1 MPYLRLTLAVRRK
14 IDGRPFRVHTGV
26 AVLNTSSILTSLMLV
41 PCLGGLAI
49 LALPPGQARRAR
61 PVALAVALLTFLLS
75 LLAASWFDWTRVSYA
90 ATDAHSIQLAFRFPW
105 IPSLGAQYFVGVD
118 GISLP
123 LVLLTT
129 AVSLVACWASYG
141 VTKSPKAYFALL
153 LFLLAGMI
161 GTFISLDLLL
171 FYVFFEVSLFPMY
184 FLIGIWGGPRK
195 EYAAIKFFLYTLLG
209 SIGILIA
216 ILGIYFYTRGMGPG
230 GPNAGVFD
238 VIRLATDPALHSRFM
253 EGGRA
258 AAFGNAAFWLLFVG
272 FAVKI
277 PAVPLHTWLPDAHV
291 EAPTPVSMILAA
303 VLLKMG
309 AYGLLRI
316 SYPIFS
322 AQAADNWFWVGL
334 IGVVSIVYG
343 AFVALAQRDFKRLV
357 AYSSVSHMG
366 YVLLGLAVINSTATA
381 GALFQ
386 MLAHGISSAMM
397 FFIVGVLYDRA
408 HHRDIPKLGGLW
420 SSMPTYTGWAAVGFF
435 ASMGLPGL
443 CGFVGELLVLLGVF
457 SAADPHGFL
466 ARHSFSVIGVT
477 GPLLWFG
484 ALAAGTIVITAAYHL
499 WTLQRVYM
507 GAPKPEHQNFARL
520 TGSEKWIL
528 AILGLSAI
536 ALGVLPALVLEPL
549 RPAVEGLMRLVT
561 G

>member
-1 MPYLRLTLAVRRK
+1 M
-14 IDGRPFRVHTGV
+14 
-26 AVLNTSSILTSLMLV
+26 LNASSILTWLMVV
-41 PCLGGLAI
+41 PVLGGLAI
-49 LALPPGQARRAR
+49 LALPSGQAKRAR

-75 LLAASWFDWTRVSYA
+75 LLAASWFDWGRVSY
-90 ATDAHSIQLAFRFPW
+90 TGGDAHAIQLALRFPW

-118 GISLP
+118 GISMP

-141 VTKSPKAYFALL
+141 ISKSPRAYFALL
-153 LFLLAGMI
+153 LFLLAGML

-216 ILGIYFYTRGMGPG
+216 ILGIYYHTRGMGPNG
-230 GPNAGVFD
+230 GGVFD
-238 VIRLATDPALHSRFM
+238 VIRLATDPALHARFA

-258 AAFGNAAFWLLFVG
+258 AAFGNVAFWLLFLG
-272 FAVKI
+272 FAVKL
-277 PAVPLHTWLPDAHV
+277 PSVPLHTWLPDAHV

-322 AQAADNWFWVGL
+322 SQAADNWFWVGL

-343 AFVALAQRDFKRLV
+343 ALVALAQRDFKRMV

-366 YVLLGLAVINSTATA
+366 YVVLGLAVMNTTATA

-386 MLAHGISSAMM
+386 MIAHGISSAMM

-408 HHRDIPKLGGLW
+408 HHREIPRLGGLW
-420 SSMPTYTGWAAVGFF
+420 SSMPAYTGWAAVGFF

-466 ARHSFSVIGVT
+466 ARHSMSVIGVS

-484 ALAAGTIVITAAYHL
+484 VIAAGAIVITAAYHL

-536 ALGVLPALVLEPL
+536 ALGILPAAVLEPL
-549 RPAVEGLMRLVT
+549 RPAVEGLVRLVT
-561 G
+561 S

>member
-1 MPYLRLTLAVRRK
+1 ML
-14 IDGRPFRVHTGV
+14 
-26 AVLNTSSILTSLMLV
+26 LNASSILSLLLLL
-41 PCLGGLAI
+41 PLLGGLII
-49 LALPPGQARRAR
+49 LAIPPGHAKKAR
-61 PVALAVALLTFLLS
+61 PVAMIFCLATFLLS
-75 LLAASWFDWTRVSYA
+75 ILAASWFDWTRASYA
-90 ATDAHSIQLAFRFPW
+90 GTATADSVQFVLRFPW
-105 IPSLGAQYFVGVD
+105 IRSLGAQYFVGVD
-118 GISLP
+118 GLSMP
-123 LVLLTT
+123 LLLLTT
-129 AVSLVACWASYG
+129 AISVIACWASYG
-141 VTKSPKAYFALL
+141 IAKSPKGYFALL

-161 GTFISLDLLL
+161 GVFISLDLLL
-171 FYVFFEVSLFPMY
+171 FYIFFEISLFPMY

-216 ILGIYFYTRGMGPG
+216 ILGIYYHTRGMNPDG
-230 GPNAGVFD
+230 GAVFD
-238 VIRLATDPALHSRFM
+238 VIRLATDPAIHAKFLD
-253 EGGRA
+253 GGSA
-258 AAFGNAAFWLLFVG
+258 AHFAAAAFWLLFVG
-272 FAVKI
+272 FAVKV
-277 PAVPLHTWLPDAHV
+277 PSVPLHTWLPDAHV

-316 SYPIFS
+316 SYPIFP

-343 AFVALAQRDFKRLV
+343 ALVAMAQRDFKRLV

-366 YVLLGLAVINSTATA
+366 YVVLGLAVMNPTATA
-381 GALFQ
+381 GAMFQ
-386 MLAHGISSAMM
+386 MLAHGVSSAMM
-397 FFIVGVLYDRA
+397 FFIVGIIYDRA
-408 HHRDIPKLGGLW
+408 HHREIPRLGGLW
-420 SSMPTYTGWAAVGFF
+420 TQMPAYTGWAAVGFF

-457 SAADPHGFL
+457 SAADGRGFL
-466 ARHSFSVIGVT
+466 ARQSLGSMGVG

-484 ALAAGTIVITAAYHL
+484 TLAALTIVLTAGYLL

-507 GAPKPEHQNFARL
+507 GSPRPEHQNFPRL

-528 AILGLSAI
+528 ATLGLTAI
-536 ALGVLPALVLEPL
+536 LLGIAPSLILDPL
-549 RPAVEGLMRLVT
+549 RPAIEGVVRLVT

>member
-1 MPYLRLTLAVRRK
+1 ML
-14 IDGRPFRVHTGV
+14 
-26 AVLNTSSILTSLMLV
+26 LNSSTILTFLFLL
-41 PCLGGLAI
+41 PLLGGLAI
-49 LALPPGQARRAR
+49 LAIPPGHAKKAR
-61 PVALAVALLTFLLS
+61 PLALVFCLATFLLS
-75 LLAASWFDWTRVSYA
+75 LLAAFWFDWTRASYA
-90 ATDAHSIQLAFRFPW
+90 GPATADSVQLAFRVPW
-105 IPSLGAQYFVGVD
+105 IRSLGAQYFVGVD
-118 GISLP
+118 GLSMP
-123 LVLLTT
+123 LLLLTT
-129 AVSLVACWASYG
+129 AISLIACWASYG
-141 VTKSPKAYFALL
+141 IAKSPKGYFALL

-171 FYVFFEVSLFPMY
+171 FYIFFEISLFPMY

-216 ILGIYFYTRGMGPG
+216 ILGIYYHTRGLGPDG
-230 GPNAGVFD
+230 GAVFD
-238 VIRLATDPALHSRFM
+238 TIRLATDPALRSLFSHT
-253 EGGRA
+253 GHA
-258 AAFGNAAFWLLFVG
+258 ASFASAAFWLLFIG
-272 FAVKI
+272 FAVKL

-316 SYPIFS
+316 SYPIFP
-322 AQAADNWFWVGL
+322 AQAADNWFWIGL
-334 IGVVSIVYG
+334 IGTVSIVYG
-343 AFVALAQRDFKRLV
+343 ALVAMAQRDFKRLV

-366 YVLLGLAVINSTATA
+366 YVLLGLAVMNPTATA

-386 MLAHGISSAMM
+386 MIAHGVSSAMM
-397 FFIVGVLYDRA
+397 FFIVGIIYDRA
-408 HHRDIPKLGGLW
+408 HHREIPRLGGLW
-420 SSMPTYTGWAAVGFF
+420 TQMPAYTGWAAVGFF

-443 CGFVGELLVLLGVF
+443 CGFIGELLVLLGVF
-457 SAADPHGFL
+457 SAADGHGFL
-466 ARHSFSVIGVT
+466 ARQSLGSMGVG

-484 ALAAGTIVITAAYHL
+484 TLAALTIVLTAAYHL

-507 GAPKPEHQNFARL
+507 GSSKPEHQNFPRL

-528 AILGLSAI
+528 ATLGLAAI
-536 ALGVLPALVLEPL
+536 LMGIFPALILDPL
-549 RPAVEGLMRLVT
+549 RPAIEGVIKLVT